1 MQEDKAAHRAVA
13 RTLIGSHPG
22 GCATAA
28 DAFPSSTAFATLA
41 RVETD
46 PALNYQ
52 SINRT
57 LWNARTPLHLKSG
70 FYDLPGFI
78 KNPYSLKEIEGR
90 IRRATSKA
98 RRALHLQCHFGQD
111 TISLGKLGARATGLD
126 FSEAAIEQAR
136 LLATATASDAIFV
149 CADVYQAAPKVL
161 GRTFDLVFSSYGAI
175 GWLPDLKAWGKVIA
189 ASLKP
194 GGRFVFA
201 EFHPFVW
208 TFNSDFTALEYSYFN
223 RTPIFENKAGTY
235 ADATAAIRLPAVC
248 WNHPLQ
254 DVLTAL
260 LEAGLTL
267 KRFDEYDL
275 PASRCFLQHR
285 GNFSPGLLDQPGRP
299 KVSSPCDHA
308 LEAIKI

>member
-1 MQEDKAAHRAVA
+1 
-13 RTLIGSHPG
+13 
-22 GCATAA
+22 
-28 DAFPSSTAFATLA
+28 
-41 RVETD
+41 VEID

-78 KNPYSLKEIEGR
+78 KNPSSLKEIELELLGN
-90 IRRATSKA
+90 IQGK
-98 RRALHLQCHFGQD
+98 RALHLQCHFGQD
-111 TISLGKLGARATGLD
+111 TISLGKLGARTTGLD

-149 CADVYQAAPKVL
+149 RADVYDAPKVL
-161 GRTFDLVFSSYGAI
+161 GRTFDLVFSSYGTI
-175 GWLPDLKAWGKVIA
+175 GWLPDLRTWAKVIA
-189 ASLKP
+189 SSLKP
-194 GGRFVFA
+194 GGRFIFA

-235 ADATAAIRLPAVC
+235 GDTTAAIRLPAVC
-248 WNHPLQ
+248 WNHPLK
-254 DVLTAL
+254 DVLGAL

-267 KRFDEYDL
+267 KRFEEYD
-275 PASRCFLQHR
+275 
-285 GNFSPGLLDQPGRP
+285 FSPYNCFHNTVETSPGRFMIKGIEGKLP
-299 KVSSPCDHA
+299 MVYG
-308 LEAIKI
+308 LEAIKA